1 MALDAFGGEQGAL
14 AGFSRLVSEA
24 GDRFNMILFK
34 GELMYEEAGELKDA
48 YELLP
53 GLSVLLGGMW
63 IANLFYWGCNQY
75 IIQRALAAKSL
86 KEAQRGVAF
95 AGYLKL
101 LLPLVVVIPGIV
113 AYALN
118 APIERGDQA
127 YPWLLNAYVGPGLK
141 GLAFAALIAAI
152 VSSLASMMNSTATI
166 FTMDIYR
173 NYVRKGASEREMV
186 KIGRIVAVVCLVIA
200 VLLAPQLAGLD
211 QVFQYI
217 QEYTGMVSP
226 GVLAIFMMGLFWKKS
241 TPNAALVSAILSIP
255 LSILMKYALPGLPFI
270 DRMGVAFLASVAL
283 IVVISWIENKGKDHA
298 KAIEIE
304 SDWRQTDP
312 VFAVLAFGILGITAA
327 LYIIFW

>member
-1 MALDAFGGEQGAL
+1 
-14 AGFSRLVSEA
+14 
-24 GDRFNMILFK
+24 
-34 GELMYEEAGELKDA
+34 
-48 YELLP
+48 
-53 GLSVLLGGMW
+53 
-63 IANLFYWGCNQY
+63 
-75 IIQRALAAKSL
+75 
-86 KEAQRGVAF
+86 
-95 AGYLKL
+95 
-101 LLPLVVVIPGIV
+101 
-113 AYALN
+113 
-118 APIERGDQA
+118 
-127 YPWLLNAYVGPGLK
+127 
-141 GLAFAALIAAI
+141 
-152 VSSLASMMNSTATI
+152 
-166 FTMDIYR
+166 MDIYR

-186 KIGRIVAVVCLVIA
+186 KIGRMVAVVCLVIA